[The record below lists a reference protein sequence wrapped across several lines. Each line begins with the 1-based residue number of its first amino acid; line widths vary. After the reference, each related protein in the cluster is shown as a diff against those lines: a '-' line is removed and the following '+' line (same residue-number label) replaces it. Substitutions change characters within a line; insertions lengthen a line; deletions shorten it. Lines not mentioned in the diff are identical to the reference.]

1 MLTLQKDTPA
11 SYTLQQLFDLLAP
24 GGTSS
29 AWRIEP
35 SRSSLP
41 PGMTATT
48 SELTGAPTTAGSYTV
63 VLGKDAGLGEYIYRT
78 LPITV
83 EGAPPTPHDPL
94 VASLVAFLNAKDD
107 PEMIALAEA
116 HLPIVTT
123 FVKSYT
129 RGQGFDQ
136 FGNPNKDMESVII
149 TAGARLVVNPE
160 QAIRVQIGDYSE
172 TPAVFNGFT
181 LAELAVLNRYRRRSA

>member
-11 SYTLQQLFDLLAP
+11 TYTKDQLWGILAP

-41 PGMTATT
+41 PGMTATST
-48 SELTGAPTTAGSYTV
+48 QLSGTPTTAGSYTV
-63 VLGKDAGLGEYIYRT
+63 VLGKDVGLGEYTYRT

-83 EGAPPTPHDPL
+83 DGPPPTPTDPL
-94 VASLVAFLNAKDD
+94 VAALLAFLNASDD

-116 HLPIVTT
+116 HLPIVTSM
-123 FVKSYT
+123 VKAYT
-129 RGQGFDQ
+129 RGNGFDT
-136 FGNPNKDMESVII
+136 FGPKEDVKSVII
-149 TAGARLVVNPE
+149 TAAARLVVNPE
-160 QAIRVQIGDYSE
+160 QAIRVTIGDYSE
-172 TPAVFNGFT
+172 TKAVFNGFS